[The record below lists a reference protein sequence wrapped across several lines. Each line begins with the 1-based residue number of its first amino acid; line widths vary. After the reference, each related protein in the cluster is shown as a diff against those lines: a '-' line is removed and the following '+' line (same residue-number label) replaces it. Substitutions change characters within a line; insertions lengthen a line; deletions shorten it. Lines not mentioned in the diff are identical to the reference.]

1 MSNNNMRT
9 IRGKMENSND
19 LVLRKVQAKVTQ
31 QIYGGL
37 ILLVV
42 GLMWFNSQAGV
53 FAGLTNTI
61 DTNIVITAGTLAL
74 LNGDTAL
81 QFEDVAVGGGTAS
94 NVLDNHVVSDLRGA
108 ANSYW
113 SVRVNGSNLNSGG
126 DANTILASTIKVY
139 PGNATIT
146 NVATWDGTKIG
157 IGEGNDVEIGTLRN
171 IFNSTYNAP
180 MTVRINGLRFDV
192 PVPGTIPAGTYSGTF
207 LLTLLASDG
216 T

>member
-1 MSNNNMRT
+1 
-9 IRGKMENSND
+9 MENSND
-19 LVLRKVQAKVTQ
+19 LVLHKVQAKVTQ

-53 FAGLTNTI
+53 FAGLTNNI
-61 DTNIVITAGTLAL
+61 DTNIGVTAGAL
-74 LNGDTAL
+74 SLSNGDIAL
-81 QFEDVAVGGGTAS
+81 AFAAVGVGSGATGN
-94 NVLDNHVVSDLRGA
+94 NVLSNHVVSDLRGA

-113 SVRVNGSNLNSGG
+113 SVRVNASNMNSGT
-126 DANTILASTIKVY
+126 NSILASTIKVH
-139 PGNATIT
+139 PGNATIS

-180 MTVRINGLRFDV
+180 MAARINGIKFTV
-192 PVPGTIPAGTYSGTF
+192 PVPAVFPAGEYTGKF
-207 LLTLLASDG
+207 VLTLLASDG